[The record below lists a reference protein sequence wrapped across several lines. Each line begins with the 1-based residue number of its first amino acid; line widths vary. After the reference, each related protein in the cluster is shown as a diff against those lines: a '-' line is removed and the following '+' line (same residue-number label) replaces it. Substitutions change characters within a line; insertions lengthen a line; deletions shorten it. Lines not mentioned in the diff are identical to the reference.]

1 MKYISSD
8 TNVWIDFVTIN
19 RIALP
24 FRLPYTYIMNQD
36 AIDEELLSPPDFKE
50 QLLNAGLIPTEL
62 TDEEFLL
69 AETYGSQYRRL
80 SIHDRIALAIAKQ
93 RKIKLLTGDQALR
106 NAAKAEGVDPIGT
119 IGILDQLH
127 EQNLITT
134 EEYVDCLKAL
144 RSHNGKIVRLPSS
157 ALEERIQRFNVVTRS
172 G

>member
-50 QLLNAGLIPTEL
+50 QLLSAGLMPTEL

-69 AETYGSQYRRL
+69 AEAYGSQYRRL
-80 SIHDRIALAIAKQ
+80 STHDRIALAIAKQ

-119 IGILDQLH
+119 IGIVDQLH

-134 EEYVDCLKAL
+134 TEYVDCLKDL
-144 RSHNGKIVRLPSS
+144 RSHNGRIVRLPAD
-157 ALEERIQRFNVVTRS
+157 ALEERIQKFDAVAHNV
-172 G
+172 

>member
-50 QLLNAGLIPTEL
+50 QLISAGLVATEL
-62 TDEEFLL
+62 TDDEFFL
-69 AETYGSQYRRL
+69 AESYGTRYRKL
-80 SIHDRIALAIAKQ
+80 SIHDRIALAIAKK
-93 RKIKLLTGDQALR
+93 RNITLLTGDQALR
-106 NAAKAEGVDPIGT
+106 NAANNEGVSLIGT

-127 EQNLITT
+127 DQELIST
-134 EEYVDCLKAL
+134 EEYVDSLKDLQAK
-144 RSHNGKIVRLPSS
+144 NGTVVRLPACELS
-157 ALEERIQRFNVVTRS
+157 ERIQRFTS
-172 G
+172 E

>member
-50 QLLNAGLIPTEL
+50 QLISAGLVATEL
-62 TDEEFLL
+62 TDDEFFL
-69 AETYGSQYRRL
+69 AESYGTRYRKL
-80 SIHDRIALAIAKQ
+80 SAHDRIALAIAKK
-93 RKIKLLTGDQALR
+93 RNITLLTGDQALR
-106 NAAKAEGVDPIGT
+106 NAARSEGVPLIGT

-127 EQNLITT
+127 DQELIST
-134 EEYVDCLKAL
+134 EEYVNSLKDLQAK
-144 RSHNGKIVRLPSS
+144 NGTVVRLP
-157 ALEERIQRFNVVTRS
+157 ANELEIRIRRLYQK
-172 G
+172 